1 VVACALLVAAC
12 GGGTSAS
19 GGTKVGVALILK
31 NFTNPFFVSMENDAK
46 AEASKIGVSLTV
58 SAGLKDGDVST
69 QITSIENAISAGDKG
84 ILITPN
90 GPGVNDTIKKARQAG
105 LYVIALDTPPNPPD
119 TVDITFATDNLEA
132 GKLIGKWTAGQLNGK
147 KATIAMLDL
156 FNNQI
161 VSVDLNRDHGFLEG
175 MGINPGDLSKNG
187 GEAASGQYSSGSYTV
202 VCHEPTQGAED
213 GGRTAMETCLSK
225 NSNINVV
232 YTINEPA
239 AAGAYKAL
247 QAAGHTSGVLIVSV
261 DGGCAGVDN
270 VRKGII
276 GATSQQYPGR
286 MAKLGVDA
294 INDLVNKGTKP
305 AVSSGL
311 DFYSTGVQLI
321 TDKPVSGLDSATS
334 AQGATTC
341 WGTIS

>member
-1 VVACALLVAAC
+1 VN
-12 GGGTSAS
+12 AS
-19 GGTKVGVALILK
+19 
-31 NFTNPFFVSMENDAK
+31 
-46 AEASKIGVSLTV
+46 
-58 SAGLKDGDVST
+58 
-69 QITSIENAISAGDKG
+69 IT
-84 ILITPN
+84 
-90 GPGVNDTIKKARQAG
+90 KARAAG
-105 LYVIALDTPPNPPD
+105 LYVIALDTPPDPPS
-119 TVDITFATDNLEA
+119 TVDITFATDNLQA
-132 GKLIGKWTAGQLNGK
+132 GVLIGKWTAAQLAGK

-161 VSVDLNRDHGFLEG
+161 VSVDVNRDHGFLQG
-175 MGINPGDLSKNG
+175 MGINFGTPTKNG
-187 GEAASGQYSSGSYTV
+187 GEAPSGSYSGGSYSV

-225 NSNINVV
+225 NSSINVV

-247 QAAGHTSGVLIVSV
+247 TAAGKTGVLIVSV

-270 VRKGII
+270 VRKGVI

-294 INDLVNKGTKP
+294 INDLVVKGTKP
-305 AVSSGL
+305 AVSTGL

-321 TDKPVSGLDSATS
+321 TDKTVSGLDSATS